1 MLRHFLIAFGRAVK
15 KNKLSFFIKS
25 VGLVLS
31 LAVTAL
37 ITGYIYDEIR
47 FDKFHNDGERIYRIT
62 TTSNFNGSE
71 NSYSRTPVSLAE
83 RVSDLRSVESVA
95 RIFNRSATVSI
106 PETDTR
112 FNEPDVWF
120 ADSSITRIFSFSVL
134 KGDLSS
140 ALTNPNSLI
149 ITAEAALKY
158 FNTEDAIGKTLFFEN
173 SIPFQVD
180 AVVKNFPDQSSFQFD
195 FIAPFNRFLDL
206 ENPAHVEFLTTDWL
220 YTPVFTLI
228 KANREETQNQI
239 NSDLMAVIKT
249 VPDERVKENIT
260 YKAQRLSDIHL
271 YSQFTGEQANPRI
284 VYVYVFAAIGI
295 TLFIIAIINFIS
307 LTSADWMNR
316 EKELRVRRIMGSSK
330 KLIAS
335 QYLLEGLMFTVIM
348 LPLALLVS
356 YIILPHFNEITQKQ
370 LPADYFTS
378 WPVMLMILMATI
390 IYVGCA
396 GIFLSIPSQIE
407 SVHSK
412 RPSRLAA
419 NFPLSLLLQCM
430 LTFVIAC
437 FSLTAYRQLTF
448 IENKSLGYQK
458 DNLIIV
464 PLFSESFN
472 SILGQI
478 TGDFRGRMNF
488 FEEKVL
494 ENGSIE
500 AISSSA
506 FPPGQGTILALVK
519 TDSLKDQNNMFIGL
533 NSVDYDFL
541 DTYKIKLLTGRNFSK
556 EFGTDHLQAFILNE
570 EAVKV
575 LGFKTPDE
583 AIGKNVE
590 VVGKQGQ
597 VVGVMENFHFEGLQ
611 SPIRPLLFEVAAW
624 KFTTFSVRLNQGQRQ
639 AGLDILASKWKEV
652 FPETA
657 FRYTFLEDD
666 LANNYQFESSLT
678 KLTQGISVLTV
689 MLSLLGIY
697 ASASHFSL
705 KRLKELTMRRVLGAS
720 SGNLVQ
726 VFTKPFVRVL
736 LVSFVV
742 AIPIIWKLSD
752 TWLSSFAYRTHVHLT
767 DLLLMFIIAIILVTL
782 VLIKQLLNVVHL
794 NPVDNLRRE

>member
-1 MLRHFLIAFGRAVK
+1 MLRHFFLSFRRAVN
-15 KNKLSFFIKS
+15 KNRLSFLIKS

-31 LAVTAL
+31 LAVTILLTA
-37 ITGYIYDEIR
+37 YIYDEIR
-47 FDKFHNDGERIYRIT
+47 FDKFHKDVDRIYRIT
-62 TTSNFNGSE
+62 TTSNFNGTE
-71 NSYSRTPVSLAE
+71 NSYSRTPLSLSE

-112 FNEPDVWF
+112 FNETDVWF
-120 ADSSITRIFSFSVL
+120 ADSSITRIFSFTVL
-134 KGDLSS
+134 KGDISS

-149 ITAEAALKY
+149 ISAEAALKY
-158 FNTEDAIGKTLFFEN
+158 FNTEDAIGKTLLFEN
-173 SIPFQVD
+173 TIPFQVD
-180 AVVKNFPDQSSFQFD
+180 VIVKNFPDQSTFQFD

-206 ENPAHVEFLTTDWL
+206 ENPAHVQFLTTDWL
-220 YTPVFTLI
+220 YTPVFT
-228 KANREETQNQI
+228 
-239 NSDLMAVIKT
+239 MIKT
-249 VPDERVKENIT
+249 KAGETEHQLNNDLISVLKTIPDERVKENIT

-271 YSQFTGEQANPRI
+271 YSEFTGEQANPRI
-284 VYVYVFAAIGI
+284 VYVYVFASIGI
-295 TLFIIAIINFIS
+295 TLFVIAIINFIS
-307 LTSADWMNR
+307 LTSADWLNR
-316 EKELRVRRIMGSSK
+316 EKELRIRRIMGSSK

-335 QYLLEGLMFTVIM
+335 QYLFEGLMFNVVL

-356 YIILPHFNEITQKQ
+356 YFILPYFNEITQKQ
-370 LPADYFTS
+370 LLPDYFTS
-378 WPVMLMILMATI
+378 WPVIMMLLIAII
-390 IYVGCA
+390 IYVGCTGA
-396 GIFLSIPSQIE
+396 FLSIPSQID
-407 SVHSK
+407 SLNTK
-412 RPSRLAA
+412 RSSRLTA
-419 NFPLSLLLQCM
+419 NLPPSLLLQCM

-458 DNLIIV
+458 DNLIII
-464 PLFSESFN
+464 PLFSENFN

-488 FEEKVL
+488 YEEEVL
-494 ENGSIE
+494 KNGSVE

-506 FPPGQGTILALVK
+506 FPPGQGTVLALVK
-519 TDSLKDQNNMFIGL
+519 TDSLKDQDNMFIGL

-575 LGFKTPDE
+575 LGFKTPHD

-590 VVGKQGQ
+590 AVGKQGQ

-624 KFTTFSVRLNQGQRQ
+624 KFTTFSVRLNQDQRQ
-639 AGLDILASKWKEV
+639 AGLDLLASKWKEV

-689 MLSLLGIY
+689 ILSLLGIY
-697 ASASHFSL
+697 ASASHLSL
-705 KRLKELTMRRVLGAS
+705 KKLKELTMRRVLGAS

-736 LVSFVV
+736 LVSFVI
-742 AIPIIWKLSD
+742 AIPVIWKLSEA
-752 TWLSSFAYRTHVHLT
+752 WLSSFAYRTHLHLS
-767 DLLLMFIIAIILVTL
+767 DLLLMFMIAFILVTL
-782 VLIKQLLNVVHL
+782 VLIKQLVNVVHL